1 MVLNF
6 ESVINRVIFALQF
19 GLNMTCHQ
27 GQGHALFILID
38 LVKPLLLKLQFLVK
52 VEHKLLV
59 DIPIGKV
66 FLILHIYRFI
76 VLSSCFGLQS

>member
-1 MVLNF
+1 
-6 ESVINRVIFALQF
+6 
-19 GLNMTCHQ
+19 
-27 GQGHALFILID
+27 
-38 LVKPLLLKLQFLVK
+38 LLKLQFLVK
-52 VEHKLLV
+52 VQHKLLV